1 MTSNGFFFQNIPTTL
16 VTTAVE
22 SLVTTATMTRTASLQ
37 ALDQERRQTRVSGPT
52 TRTVT
57 TMIARAVGGTT
68 VTVNRKKRT
77 ISSPS
82 GRLG

>member
-22 SLVTTATMTRTASLQ
+22 SLVTTATMTRTASLP
-37 ALDQERRQTRVSGPT
+37 APDQERRQTRVSGPT

-57 TMIARAVGGTT
+57 RVSPVAR
-68 VTVNRKKRT
+68 RT
-77 ISSPS
+77 QS
-82 GRLG
+82 GVQSAC